1 MMILLVIVMS
11 LSMMIV
17 LAVEHLLLLDTHSS
31 SDLRDTN
38 ASGLSARYNELF
50 LDAASSHLLLGLM
63 NSSLRNPD
71 LEHHLLLSKLL
82 LLLLGK

>member
-17 LAVEHLLLLDTHSS
+17 LAVEHLLLHTHSS

-63 NSSLRNPD
+63 NSTLRNPD